1 MEGLNF
7 TNKAQKIIV
16 NAQNIAREMG
26 QQHIDALHLLLSM
39 ITDKENIVLN
49 YLDRNSVDIDDLHRK
64 IISSLGRIPTASGIF
79 SNGLW

>member
-64 IISSLGRIPTASGIF
+64 IIAR
-79 SNGLW
+79 